1 MLNLTI
7 IFCSFG
13 DYRMLLRASWTES
26 EIIGRLDT
34 PENNDE
40 STL

>member
-1 MLNLTI
+1 VITV
-7 IFCSFG
+7 CKSQ
-13 DYRMLLRASWTES
+13 LLRASWTES

-34 PENNDE
+34 PENNNK